1 MNNKDMKDVELLI
14 RQVMDCAK
22 NIRRQL
28 GPGYVESVY
37 KNAMVL
43 ELRKLGLHHETE
55 KLTKYSWSITLLP
68 RVSTTDFSSTLE
80 QKNFNSNANTE
91 SINHPLSLSTIEP
104 HNTMSY
110 MLPCLKKNNMFNM
123 LLCL

>member
-1 MNNKDMKDVELLI
+1 MW
-14 RQVMDCAK
+14 
-22 NIRRQL
+22 
-28 GPGYVESVY
+28 
-37 KNAMVL
+37 
-43 ELRKLGLHHETE
+43 
-55 KLTKYSWSITLLP
+55 LTKYSWSITLLL

-91 SINHPLSLSTIEP
+91 SINHPLSLSTVEP

-110 MLPCLKKNNMFNM
+110 MLLYLKKNNMFNM

>member
-1 MNNKDMKDVELLI
+1 MKDVELLI

-55 KLTKYSWSITLLP
+55 KQRISHQLWSRRT
-68 RVSTTDFSSTLE
+68 
-80 QKNFNSNANTE
+80 
-91 SINHPLSLSTIEP
+91 SIQTQIPSLST
-104 HNTMSY
+104 T
-110 MLPCLKKNNMFNM
+110 L
-123 LLCL
+123 

>member
-1 MNNKDMKDVELLI
+1 MKDVELLI

-91 SINHPLSLSTIEP
+91 SINHPLSLSTVEP
-104 HNTMSY
+104 HNSMSY
-110 MLPCLKKNNMFNM
+110 MLLCLKKNNMFNM